1 MQEITTKNKTIELRK
16 KGLTFK
22 EIRKTLKINLPK
34 STISTWCKGVK
45 LPKSYSNK
53 ILQINHR
60 NLKKA
65 RVKALKTNQDKR
77 NEYLQKLKTA
87 NLHLNNILKNKDV
100 AKITLASLYLAEGTK
115 RSGSTNFGNSNP
127 GIIKL
132 YLKLLRFCY
141 QIDENKFRCTL
152 QCRADQNIKKL
163 EKFWSSITKIK
174 PSQFY
179 KAQVDARTV
188 GKKTMQLHYKGVCRI
203 DYFNADIYNE
213 LKVIGEMITN

>member
-1 MQEITTKNKTIELRK
+1 MKELTTKNKIIELRK
-16 KGLTFK
+16 KGLTFQ

-65 RVKALKTNQDKR
+65 RVKALKTNQNKR
-77 NEYLQKLKTA
+77 NGYL
-87 NLHLNNILKNKDV
+87 
-100 AKITLASLYLAEGTK
+100 
-115 RSGSTNFGNSNP
+115 
-127 GIIKL
+127 
-132 YLKLLRFCY
+132 
-141 QIDENKFRCTL
+141 
-152 QCRADQNIKKL
+152 KKL
-163 EKFWSSITKIK
+163 EKFWSSLTKIK

-179 KAQVDARTV
+179 KAQIDVRTI
-188 GKKTMQLHYKGVCRI
+188 GKKTIKLHYKGVCRI

-213 LKVIGEMITN
+213 LKVIGEIITN